1 MENKSQPPNQI
12 SNNFIQEIIENEQK
26 SNTSA
31 KQLVTRFPPEPNGY
45 LHIGHAKSI
54 SINFEL
60 AKLYNGKCHLRFDDT
75 NPLNENPDFI
85 ESIKKDIKWLGW
97 NWGENLFYASDY
109 FETLF
114 EYATKLTLDGKAY
127 IDESSQEQIR
137 QLRGTLNSTGTESP
151 YRNRPIN
158 ENVELLN
165 KMRNGDFEEGSM
177 VLRAKIDM
185 NSGNINLRDPILYRI
200 IKTPHF
206 KTGTK
211 WNIYPTYDF
220 AHGQSDSIE
229 KITHSICTM
238 EFEDHRPLYD
248 WLIENIHIHHPQQI
262 EFARLNISYTV
273 LSKRKLSEL
282 VEKNYVQGWDDPRM
296 PTISG
301 LRKRGYTPES
311 IKNFCNKIG
320 VAKRQNTV
328 EIQLLEHCI
337 REDLNKNCKRVM
349 GIIDPVKVVITNYP
363 ENQSEKLEA
372 INNPEQE
379 EMGSRQIEFSREI
392 YIESNDFMENPPKKY
407 FRLSPGKEV
416 RLRYG
421 YIIKCTKVIRD
432 EVSNKILQI
441 ECEYD
446 PNTKGGYAP
455 DGRKIKG
462 TIHWVSSSNSF
473 ETKVNLFNNLFSVE
487 KPDEYDSIKEVIN
500 PNSMET
506 FYNSRIENHLLEAM
520 PGDKFQF
527 ERLGYFCV
535 DKIDSISNLPIFN
548 RTVTLRDSW
557 AKIQGSTNP
566 KISQS

>member
-1 MENKSQPPNQI
+1 MENKSESSNQI
-12 SNNFIQEIIENEQK
+12 SKNFIQEIIENQFK
-26 SNTSA
+26 SDNPPN
-31 KQLVTRFPPEPNGY
+31 QLVTRFPPEPNGF

-54 SINFEL
+54 SLNFEL
-60 AKLYNGKCHLRFDDT
+60 AEIYNGKCHLRFDDT
-75 NPLNENPDFI
+75 NPISEHPDFI
-85 ESIKKDIKWLGW
+85 ESIKKDIEWLGW

-109 FETLF
+109 FQKLF

-127 IDESSQEQIR
+127 VDESSQEQIR
-137 QLRGTLNSTGTESP
+137 ELRGTLNSPGIESQ
-151 YRNRPIN
+151 YRDRPID
-158 ENVELLN
+158 ENIDLLK
-165 KMRNGDFEEGSM
+165 KMKNGNFEEGSM

-185 NSGNINLRDPILYRI
+185 QSGNLNLRDPILYRI

-229 KITHSICTM
+229 KISHSICTM

-273 LSKRKLSEL
+273 LSKRKLAEL

-392 YIESNDFMENPPKKY
+392 YIESNDFMEDPPKKY

-473 ETKVNLFNNLFSVE
+473 KTQVNLFNNLFNVE
-487 KPDEYDSIKEVIN
+487 KPDEYDSIKEAIN

-506 FYNSRIENHLLEAM
+506 FYNAQIENHLLEAV

-535 DKIDSISNLPIFN
+535 DQIDSINNLPIFN

-557 AKIQGSTNP
+557 AKIQGSTNS
-566 KISQS
+566 KVTK

>member
-26 SNTSA
+26 SNTST

-151 YRNRPIN
+151 YRNRPIH
-158 ENVELLN
+158 ENVELLH

-392 YIESNDFMENPPKKY
+392 YIESNDFMEDPPKKY

>member
-1 MENKSQPPNQI
+1 MGNKSELPNQI
-12 SNNFIQEIIENEQK
+12 SNNFIQEIIENQINSNESDQK
-26 SNTSA
+26 
-31 KQLVTRFPPEPNGY
+31 LVTRFPPEPNGY

-60 AKLYNGKCHLRFDDT
+60 AKIYEGKCHLRFDDT
-75 NPLNENPDFI
+75 NPTKESPHFI

-97 NWGENLFYASDY
+97 DWGSNLFYASDY
-109 FETLF
+109 FQQLF

-127 IDESSQEQIR
+127 VDESSQEQIR
-137 QLRGTLNSTGTESP
+137 ELRGTLNSPGLESK
-151 YRNRPIN
+151 YRNRPIS
-158 ENVELLN
+158 ENISLLN
-165 KMRNGDFEEGSM
+165 RMKNGDFEEGAM

-185 NSGNINLRDPILYRI
+185 KSGNINLRDPVLYRI

-206 KTGTK
+206 KTGTQWK
-211 WNIYPTYDF
+211 IYPTYDF

-238 EFEDHRPLYD
+238 EFEDHRPLYN
-248 WLIENIHIHHPQQI
+248 WLIENINIHHPQQI
-262 EFARLNISYTV
+262 EFARLNLSYTV

-282 VEKNYVQGWDDPRM
+282 VENKHVQGWDDPRM

-301 LRKRGYTPES
+301 LRKRGYTAES

-328 EIQLLEHCI
+328 EIQLLEHCV
-337 REDLNKNCKRVM
+337 REDLNKNCKRIM
-349 GIIDPVKVVITNYP
+349 GVINPLKVVITNYP
-363 ENQSEKLEA
+363 ENKSEKLEA
-372 INNPEQE
+372 INNPEQP

-392 YIESNDFMENPPKKY
+392 YIDSDDFMENPPKKY

-421 YIIKCTKVIRD
+421 YIIKCTNVIRD
-432 EVSNKILQI
+432 KISNKIIQI

-446 PNTKGGYAP
+446 PQTKGGYAP

-462 TIHWVSSSNSF
+462 TIHWVSSANSF
-473 ETKVNLFNNLFSVE
+473 TTQVNLFHNLFTVE
-487 KPDEYDSIKEVIN
+487 KPDEHDSITEVLN
-500 PNSMET
+500 PNSIEV
-506 FYNSRIENHLLEAM
+506 FSEAKIENHLLQAKPDE
-520 PGDKFQF
+520 KFQF

-535 DKIDSISNLPIFN
+535 DQINPNNNLPIFN

-557 AKIQGSTNP
+557 NKIQKSN
-566 KISQS
+566 KSSS

>member
-1 MENKSQPPNQI
+1 MENKSESSRQI
-12 SNNFIQEIIENEQK
+12 TNNFIQEIIED
-26 SNTSA
+26 
-31 KQLVTRFPPEPNGY
+31 QLASYNPPHQLATRFPPEPNGY

-54 SINFEL
+54 SLNFEL
-60 AKLYNGKCHLRFDDT
+60 AEIYNGKCNLRFDDT
-75 NPLNENPDFI
+75 NPLSEHPDFI

-109 FETLF
+109 FQKLF

-127 IDESSQEQIR
+127 VDESSQEQIR
-137 QLRGTLNSTGTESP
+137 ELRGTLNSPGTESQ
-151 YRNRPIN
+151 YRDRPMN
-158 ENVELLN
+158 ENIKLLN
-165 KMRNGDFEEGSM
+165 KMKNGDFEEGSM
-177 VLRAKIDM
+177 VLRAKINM
-185 NSGNINLRDPILYRI
+185 QSGNINLRDPILYRI

-248 WLIENIHIHHPQQI
+248 WLIENINIHHPQQI
-262 EFARLNISYTV
+262 EFARLNLSYTV
-273 LSKRKLSEL
+273 LSKRKLAEL
-282 VEKNYVQGWDDPRM
+282 VDKNFVQGWDDPRM

-328 EIQLLEHCI
+328 EIQLLEHCA
-337 REDLNKNCKRVM
+337 REDLNKNCNRVM
-349 GIIDPVKVVITNYP
+349 GIIDPVKVVIVNYP
-363 ENQSEKLEA
+363 EKQSEKLEA
-372 INNPEQE
+372 INNPEKP
-379 EMGSRQIEFSREI
+379 EMGSRQIKFSREI
-392 YIESNDFMENPPKKY
+392 YIESSDFMENPSKKY

-432 EVSNKILQI
+432 EISNKIIHI

-446 PNTKGGYAP
+446 PSTKGGYAP

-473 ETKVNLFNNLFSVE
+473 KTRVNLFNNLFTVE

-500 PNSMET
+500 PNSIEI
-506 FYNSRIENHLLEAM
+506 FNDSRIENSLLEAK

-535 DKIDSISNLPIFN
+535 DGINTTNNLPIFN
-548 RTVTLRDSW
+548 QTVTLRNSW
-557 AKIQGSTNP
+557 SKIQAAIDS
-566 KISQS
+566 KIQKQ

>member
-1 MENKSQPPNQI
+1 MYK
-12 SNNFIQEIIENEQK
+12 
-26 SNTSA
+26 
-31 KQLVTRFPPEPNGY
+31 
-45 LHIGHAKSI
+45 
-54 SINFEL
+54 
-60 AKLYNGKCHLRFDDT
+60 
-75 NPLNENPDFI
+75 
-85 ESIKKDIKWLGW
+85 
-97 NWGENLFYASDY
+97 
-109 FETLF
+109 
-114 EYATKLTLDGKAY
+114 
-127 IDESSQEQIR
+127 R
-137 QLRGTLNSTGTESP
+137 Q
-151 YRNRPIN
+151 
-158 ENVELLN
+158 
-165 KMRNGDFEEGSM
+165 
-177 VLRAKIDM
+177 
-185 NSGNINLRDPILYRI
+185 
-200 IKTPHF
+200 
-206 KTGTK
+206 
-211 WNIYPTYDF
+211 
-220 AHGQSDSIE
+220 
-229 KITHSICTM
+229 
-238 EFEDHRPLYD
+238 PLYD

-392 YIESNDFMENPPKKY
+392 YIESNDFMEDPPKKY

-535 DKIDSISNLPIFN
+535 DKIDSIRNLPIFN

>member
-1 MENKSQPPNQI
+1 MENKSESSNQI
-12 SNNFIQEIIENEQK
+12 SKNFIQEIIENQLK
-26 SNTSA
+26 SDNPPN
-31 KQLVTRFPPEPNGY
+31 QFVTRFPPEPNGF

-54 SINFEL
+54 SLNFEL
-60 AKLYNGKCHLRFDDT
+60 AEIYNGKCHLRFDDT
-75 NPLNENPDFI
+75 NPLSEHPDFI
-85 ESIKKDIKWLGW
+85 ESIKKDIEWLGW

-109 FETLF
+109 FHKLF

-127 IDESSQEQIR
+127 IDESTQEQIR
-137 QLRGTLNSTGTESP
+137 ELRGTLNSPGIESQ
-151 YRNRPIN
+151 YRNRPID
-158 ENVELLN
+158 ENIDLLK
-165 KMRNGDFEEGSM
+165 KMKNGNFEEGSM

-185 NSGNINLRDPILYRI
+185 QSGNLNLRDPILYRI

-211 WNIYPTYDF
+211 WKIYPTYDF

-273 LSKRKLSEL
+273 LSKRKLAEL
-282 VEKNYVQGWDDPRM
+282 VDNNFVQGWDDPRM

-372 INNPEQE
+372 KNNPEQE

-392 YIESNDFMENPPKKY
+392 YIESNDFMEDPPKKY

-473 ETKVNLFNNLFSVE
+473 KTKVNLFSNLFTVE
-487 KPDEYDSIKEVIN
+487 KPDEYGSIKEVIN

-506 FYNSRIENHLLEAM
+506 FYNAQIENHLLEAM
-520 PGDKFQF
+520 PGEKFQF

-535 DKIDSISNLPIFN
+535 DQIDSTSNLPIFN

-566 KISQS
+566 KVSK

>member
-26 SNTSA
+26 SNTST

-211 WNIYPTYDF
+211 WKIYPTYDF

>member
-26 SNTSA
+26 SNTST

>member
-26 SNTSA
+26 SNTST

-392 YIESNDFMENPPKKY
+392 YIESNDFMEDPPKKY

>member
-26 SNTSA
+26 SNTST

-151 YRNRPIN
+151 YRNRPIH

>member
-26 SNTSA
+26 SNTST

-151 YRNRPIN
+151 YRNRPIH

-211 WNIYPTYDF
+211 WKIYPTYDF

>member
-26 SNTSA
+26 SNTST

-211 WNIYPTYDF
+211 WKIYPTYDF

-392 YIESNDFMENPPKKY
+392 YIESNDFMEDPPKKY

>member
-26 SNTSA
+26 SNTST

-151 YRNRPIN
+151 YRNRPIH

-211 WNIYPTYDF
+211 WKIYPTYDF

-392 YIESNDFMENPPKKY
+392 YIESNDFMEDPPKKY

>member
-26 SNTSA
+26 SNTST

-151 YRNRPIN
+151 YRNRPIH

-392 YIESNDFMENPPKKY
+392 YIESNDFMEDPPKKY

>member
-1 MENKSQPPNQI
+1 MENKSESSNQI
-12 SNNFIQEIIENEQK
+12 SKNFIQEIIENQLK
-26 SNTSA
+26 SDNPPN
-31 KQLVTRFPPEPNGY
+31 QLVTRFPPEPNGF

-54 SINFEL
+54 SLNFEL
-60 AKLYNGKCHLRFDDT
+60 AEIYNGKCHLRFDDT

-85 ESIKKDIKWLGW
+85 ESIKKDVRWLGW
-97 NWGENLFYASDY
+97 SWGENLFYASDY
-109 FETLF
+109 FQTLF

-127 IDESSQEQIR
+127 VDESSQEQIR
-137 QLRGTLNSTGTESP
+137 ESRGTLNSPGTETQ
-151 YRNRPIN
+151 YRNRPIS
-158 ENVELLN
+158 ENIELLN

-200 IKTPHF
+200 IKAPHF
-206 KTGTK
+206 KTGTQWK
-211 WNIYPTYDF
+211 IYPTYDF

-273 LSKRKLSEL
+273 LSKRKLAEL
-282 VEKNYVQGWDDPRM
+282 VDNNFVQGWDDPRM

-349 GIIDPVKVVITNYP
+349 GIIDPLKVVITNYP

-392 YIESNDFMENPPKKY
+392 YIESNDFMEDPPKKY

-473 ETKVNLFNNLFSVE
+473 KTKVNLFSNLFTVE
-487 KPDEYDSIKEVIN
+487 KPDEYGSIKEVIN

-506 FYNSRIENHLLEAM
+506 FYNAQIENHLLEAM
-520 PGDKFQF
+520 PGEKFQF

-535 DKIDSISNLPIFN
+535 DQIDSTNNLPIFN

-566 KISQS
+566 KVSK

>member
-1 MENKSQPPNQI
+1 MCI
-12 SNNFIQEIIENEQK
+12 
-26 SNTSA
+26 
-31 KQLVTRFPPEPNGY
+31 RD
-45 LHIGHAKSI
+45 
-54 SINFEL
+54 
-60 AKLYNGKCHLRFDDT
+60 R
-75 NPLNENPDFI
+75 
-85 ESIKKDIKWLGW
+85 

-137 QLRGTLNSTGTESP
+137 QLRGTLNSSGTESP

-211 WNIYPTYDF
+211 WKIYPTYDF

-379 EMGSRQIEFSREI
+379 EMGSRQIEFNREI
-392 YIESNDFMENPPKKY
+392 YIESNDFMEDPPKKY

-473 ETKVNLFNNLFSVE
+473 ETKVN
-487 KPDEYDSIKEVIN
+487 
-500 PNSMET
+500 
-506 FYNSRIENHLLEAM
+506 
-520 PGDKFQF
+520 
-527 ERLGYFCV
+527 
-535 DKIDSISNLPIFN
+535 
-548 RTVTLRDSW
+548 
-557 AKIQGSTNP
+557 
-566 KISQS
+566 